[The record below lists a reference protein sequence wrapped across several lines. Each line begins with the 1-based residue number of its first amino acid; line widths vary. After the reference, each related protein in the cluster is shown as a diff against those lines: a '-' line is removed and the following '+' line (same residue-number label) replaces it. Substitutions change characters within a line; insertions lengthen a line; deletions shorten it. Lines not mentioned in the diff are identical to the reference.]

1 MALAA
6 HTAANCKVVA
16 EMAKPLR
23 ATPALGTAT
32 VPFERDA
39 SASVVSLSAPKKRRP
54 SWVLLGV
61 VMVGLAALL
70 GAYVFSTTS
79 KTVSVLVAA
88 RDLSPGDIVTVT
100 DLQVED
106 IGRSDVLRTIA
117 PAEQNLIVG
126 QAARGP
132 IPRGTLLNTA
142 LFASRDHVIPTGFVV
157 VGVAMEPGAVPVSS
171 MAVGDRV
178 EILVTAK
185 SQSTEASPAPVAV
198 VVTPA
203 IVWSAGSTGQG
214 ANTAK
219 QVVSLLVPAE
229 MQASVAQ
236 AASEGRLRLSM
247 TGAKP

>member
-1 MALAA
+1 
-6 HTAANCKVVA
+6 
-16 EMAKPLR
+16 MAKPLR
-23 ATPALGTAT
+23 AAPTLSAT
-32 VPFERDA
+32 SVPFERDA

-88 RDLSPGDIVTVT
+88 RDLSPGDVVTVA
-100 DLQVED
+100 DVRVED
-106 IGRSDVLRTIA
+106 VGHSEVLRTIS
-117 PAEQNLIVG
+117 PAEQGLIIG

-142 LFASRDHVIPTGFVV
+142 LFVSRDRVIPTGFVV
-157 VGVAMEPGAVPVSS
+157 VGVALEPGAVPVSS
-171 MAVGDRV
+171 LAVGDRV

-185 SQSTEASPAPVAV
+185 QQTSGAVGSDPVAV
-198 VVTPA
+198 VATPA
-203 IVWSAGSTGQG
+203 VIWSAGSAAQDV
-214 ANTAK
+214 NLAK

-229 MQASVAQ
+229 TQAAVAQ
-236 AASEGRLRLSM
+236 AAADGRLRLSM
-247 TGAKP
+247 TGSKP